1 MSESLEHYE
10 LFLKFVI
17 ERQLDS
23 KDIDSWPEADQDD
36 WFALSDEI
44 TAKYRRAEEERLA
57 NFRRAEEER
66 LALPLD
72 EQYPEG
78 FYIINITLDTDDG
91 PEYQTV
97 DVRKLPLEKL
107 SKLCSTFPQYNDY
120 YFKKVLE
127 LGQEG
132 R

>member
-1 MSESLEHYE
+1 MNESLERYE
-10 LFLKFVI
+10 FFLKFVI
-17 ERQLDS
+17 ERGLDS
-23 KDIDSWPEADQDD
+23 KDIDAWPEADQEEF
-36 WFALSDEI
+36 FALSDEI
-44 TAKYRRAEEERLA
+44 TAKYRRAEEERVA

-72 EQYPEG
+72 EQHPEA
-78 FYIINITLDTDDG
+78 FYIINITLDTVDG
-91 PEYQTV
+91 PEYETV
-97 DVRKLPLEKL
+97 DIRKLPLEKL

-132 R
+132 

>member
-1 MSESLEHYE
+1 MSYGADRLSESSEHYD
-10 LFLKFVI
+10 LFLKFVTD
-17 ERQLDS
+17 RQLDG
-23 KDIDSWPEADQDD
+23 KDIDAWPEADQNEF
-36 WFALSDEI
+36 FALSDEI

-57 NFRRAEEER
+57 
-66 LALPLD
+66 LPLD
-72 EQYPEG
+72 EQHPEA
-78 FYIINITLDTDDG
+78 FYIINITLDTVDG

-97 DVRKLPLEKL
+97 DIRKLPLEKL